1 MIIWL
6 STKVVEDKVF
16 IKSYRS
22 PFQPTYFVS
31 TYSVLFVTEVTG
43 DLYLRGEI
51 FNRLM
56 SYLLS
61 STIYSLDEA
70 NQPRDCFATLVTG

>member
-1 MIIWL
+1 MII
-6 STKVVEDKVF
+6 TKVTDKIF

-43 DLYLRGEI
+43 DLYLRGEV

-61 STIYSLDEA
+61 STVYSLDRA
-70 NQPRDCFATLVTG
+70 NQPSDYSATLVTS